1 MAFPKKYLNDN
12 EAVVLER
19 NPHIWYLAKPFFAML
34 ATAAVGV
41 AAAQFINPTS
51 GNTNGWISWATL
63 VLPAVGFL
71 WFVKLYTQWRTTNF
85 VITTDRLIYRHGV
98 VAKKGME
105 IPLERINNIASNQS
119 FFERILRVGDLQ
131 IESGGEDGKQ
141 IISNVSKPFEIQNR
155 IYAEVERSKARD
167 LDRAAGARTLSV
179 PEQIE
184 KLAELVTKGVVT
196 QVEFDAKKS
205 QLLDKI

>member
-12 EAVVLER
+12 EAIVLER
-19 NPHIWYLAKPFFAML
+19 NPHIWYLAKPFTAIL
-34 ATAAVGV
+34 AAVGAGV
-41 AAAQFINPTS
+41 AAALLINPTD
-51 GNTNGWISWATL
+51 GKVNGWISWATL
-63 VLPAVGFL
+63 ILPMLALVWFL
-71 WFVKLYTQWRTTNF
+71 KLFTQWRTTNF

-119 FFERILRVGDLQ
+119 FFERVLRVGDLQ

-184 KLAELVTKGVVT
+184 KLADLVTKGVVT
-196 QVEFDAKKS
+196 QAEFDAKKS
-205 QLLDKI
+205 QLLDKM

>member
-1 MAFPKKYLNDN
+1 MAFPQKYLNDN

-19 NPHIWYLAKPFFAML
+19 NPHIWYLAKP
-34 ATAAVGV
+34 V
-41 AAAQFINPTS
+41 AAFILAAALGAAAARLINP
-51 GNTNGWISWATL
+51 GNGTVNGLISWAAL
-63 VLPAVGFL
+63 VLPVLCLF
-71 WFVKLYTQWRTTNF
+71 WFAKMFMQWRTTNF

-119 FFERILRVGDLQ
+119 IFERILRVGDLQ

-167 LDRAAGARTLSV
+167 LDRAAGVRTLSV

-184 KLAELVTKGVVT
+184 KLADLVTKGVLT
-196 QVEFDAKKS
+196 KAEFDAKKT
-205 QLLDKI
+205 QLLDKM